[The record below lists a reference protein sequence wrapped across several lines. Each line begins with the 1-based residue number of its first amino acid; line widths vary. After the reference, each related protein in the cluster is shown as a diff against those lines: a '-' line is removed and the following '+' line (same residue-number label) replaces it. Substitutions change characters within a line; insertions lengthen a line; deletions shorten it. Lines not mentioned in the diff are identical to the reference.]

1 MQDAPKE
8 ERRKTTQ
15 TKYGLCFVLGGGEG
29 GRRKERVCTAK
40 LTNQTFVSV
49 VFMIHSIE
57 YGYYRNCIV
66 IIRIRGACGS
76 TDAHSTE
83 LRGYSR
89 LVQNGVIIRPHAGLV
104 LSCLPTGK
112 PLSSRACRKAWP
124 KAIAIIIQASIK
136 ARRVMKVQ

>member
-1 MQDAPKE
+1 MHARCTK
-8 ERRKTTQ
+8 RRKRENYANQ
-15 TKYGLCFVLGGGEG
+15 IWAVFCAWWRRG
-29 GRRKERVCTAK
+29 RKERVCTAK

-112 PLSSRACRKAWP
+112 PLSSRACCKAWP

-136 ARRVMKVQ
+136 AQRVMKVQ